1 MKLVMLAAAWYVA
14 VAAAGFATWGAL
26 RRLGIGA
33 GASWAVARLAGLVG
47 VGFAGW
53 MAGVAGLAQWWWVGL
68 AVVPLLAL
76 VGWRWWRGVA
86 PATFLDVELVGV
98 AAFVLLAWLRVPVMA
113 ISGTE
118 KPMDLAILATLM
130 RPGGFPP
137 TDPWLAGEAL
147 PYYYWGFVPWVA
159 PAKVLGLAPDVLYN
173 LLVPTLAAVT
183 AQIAWALARSLGG
196 SRRSA
201 GLASFLVV
209 FAGTPDGWRQLLAGV
224 RFVDLDLWASSR
236 QIPGTITEFP
246 LFTFHLGDLHPHLL
260 ATPLVLLA
268 LFLARSWACTGVRA
282 GVAVPL
288 VAVAYGAAAAANP
301 WCALPTGVA
310 VLLLVVAREEGFVDP
325 RRHGGW
331 RLWGQVAAAGALGWA
346 LYAPF
351 WLHFSPPSMGLGW
364 VPRGTRWDHM
374 LLFLGAVLLPP
385 ALVSWEVVRRWG
397 SFAAARRQLAVV
409 TWVAA
414 MTGVAAVT
422 GKPLLALGL
431 GIVVAFLAT
440 AVRGSRRG
448 GRPVWVLTS
457 VAALLLVTMEVVY
470 FKDPYGAEFFR
481 MNTVFKASHQAFTL
495 LAVAAPVL
503 LGWLRRRRPARA
515 VAGAALVI
523 AAGLPHL
530 GVLAWRSG
538 PALPAEWS
546 GLTWMAP
553 GEREAARW
561 LHRQSGDGVWLVEA
575 VGDAYSD
582 AARLSSASGVPAVL
596 GWENHQLVWRGDQVR
611 PETERRKR
619 LVEAVYTSADEEAV
633 RRAAGELGAR
643 FIAVGRK
650 ERQIY
655 GSEGLEVVRRVGRP
669 AFAQGEIEIIQLHD

>member
-1 MKLVMLAAAWYVA
+1 MKLLMLAVVWYVA
-14 VAAAGFATWGAL
+14 VAAAGLVSWGAL
-26 RRLGIGA
+26 RRVGIGA
-33 GASWAVARLAGLVG
+33 GASWAVARLAGWVG
-47 VGFAGW
+47 AGFVAFL
-53 MAGVAGLAQWWWVGL
+53 AGVAGLAQWWWVAL
-68 AVVPLLAL
+68 AMLPLLAL
-76 VGWRWWRGVA
+76 VGWRSWRGVA
-86 PATFLDVELVGV
+86 PGSLLDVELVGV

-113 ISGTE
+113 IQGTE

-137 TDPWLAGEAL
+137 GDPWLAGEAL

-159 PAKVLGLAPDVLYN
+159 PAKLLGLAPDVLYN

-183 AQIAWALARSLGG
+183 AQVAWALARSLGG

-209 FAGTPDGWRQLLAGV
+209 FAGTPDGWRQWLGGTRLG
-224 RFVDLDLWASSR
+224 DLNLWESSR

-268 LFLARSWACTGVRA
+268 LFLARSWACTGMRPA
-282 GVAVPL
+282 LAIPL

-301 WCALPTGVA
+301 WCALPTGA
-310 VLLLVVAREEGFVDP
+310 AILLLVVAREEGFLDP
-325 RRHGGW
+325 RRRQG
-331 RLWGQVAAAGALGWA
+331 LLVWGQVAAAGVAGWV
-346 LYAPF
+346 LFAPF
-351 WLHFSPPSMGLGW
+351 WLNFSPPTSGFGW
-364 VPRGTRWDHM
+364 VARGTRWDHL

-385 ALVSWEVVRRWG
+385 LLVAWEVVRRWG
-397 SFAAARRQLAVV
+397 GFAASRRQLAVA

-414 MTGVAAVT
+414 MTGVAALT
-422 GKPLLALGL
+422 GKPGLALGL
-431 GIVVAFLAT
+431 GIGAVLLAT
-440 AVRGSRRG
+440 AVRGRRRR
-448 GRPVWVLTS
+448 GRPVWVLTA
-457 VAALLLVTMEVVY
+457 VAVTLLVAMEVVY

-503 LGWLRRRRPARA
+503 LGWLRRRRETRA
-515 VAGAALVI
+515 IAAAALVV

-530 GVLAWRSG
+530 AALGWRSG
-538 PALPAEWS
+538 PSLPPEWS

-561 LHRQSGDGVWLVEA
+561 LHRQPRGVALVEA

-582 AARLSSASGVPAVL
+582 AARMSAASGVPAAL
-596 GWENHQLVWRGDQVR
+596 GWENHQLVWRGDRIR
-611 PETERRKR
+611 PETERRK
-619 LVEAVYTSADEEAV
+619 LLIATVYTSGNAT
-633 RRAAGELGAR
+633 AAATAARELGAR
-643 FIAVGRK
+643 FIVVGSK
-650 ERQIY
+650 ERQAY
-655 GSEGLEVVRRVGRP
+655 PPGGLEATRQAGRM
-669 AFAQGEIEIIQLHD
+669 AFAAGEVEIIELHE

>member
-1 MKLVMLAAAWYVA
+1 MKLVMSATMWYLA
-14 VAAAGFATWGAL
+14 VAAAGAATWGAL
-26 RRLGIGA
+26 RRLGLGA

-47 VGFAGW
+47 AGFVGW
-53 MAGVAGLAQWWWVGL
+53 VAGVAGLTQWWWVAL
-68 AVVPLLAL
+68 ASLPVLAL
-76 VGWRWWRGVA
+76 AGWRSWRGVA
-86 PATFLDVELVGV
+86 PATLADVELVGV
-98 AAFVLLAWLRVPVMA
+98 AAFVILAWLRVPVMA

-137 TDPWLAGEAL
+137 ADPWLAGQAL
-147 PYYYWGFVPWVA
+147 PYYYWGFVPWVP
-159 PAKVLGLAPDVLYN
+159 PAKLLGLAPDVLYN

-183 AQIAWALARSLGG
+183 AQIAWGLARSLGG

-201 GLASFLVV
+201 GLASALVV

-268 LFLARSWACTGVRA
+268 LFLARSWTCNGVRA
-282 GVAVPL
+282 RVAVPV

-310 VLLLVVAREEGFVDP
+310 VLLLVVAREAAFLDP
-325 RRHGGW
+325 RRRDGW
-331 RLWGQVAAAGALGWA
+331 LVWLQVAAAGALGW
-346 LYAPF
+346 LLFAPF
-351 WLHFSPPSMGLGW
+351 WLRFSPPATGFAW

-374 LLFLGAVLLPP
+374 LLFLGGVLLPP
-385 ALVSWEVVRRWG
+385 LLVAWELVRRWG
-397 SFAAARRQLAVV
+397 SFSAARRQLAV
-409 TWVAA
+409 TCWLAA
-414 MTGVAAVT
+414 MTVVAALT
-422 GKPLLALGL
+422 GKPLQALGL
-431 GIVVAFLAT
+431 GIAVGFLAT
-440 AVRGSRRG
+440 AVRGARRP
-448 GRPVWVLTS
+448 GRPVWALTA
-457 VAALLLVTMEVVY
+457 VAVLLLVTMEVVY
-470 FKDPYGAEFFR
+470 FKDPYGAEYFR

-495 LAVAAPVL
+495 LAVVAPLL
-503 LGWLRRRRPARA
+503 LGWLHRRRQARA
-515 VAGAALVI
+515 VGAAVLVI
-523 AAGLPHL
+523 VVGLPHL
-530 GVLAWRSG
+530 AVLAWRSG
-538 PALPAEWS
+538 PKLPAEWS

-561 LHRQSGDGVWLVEA
+561 LHRQSAPGVSLVEA

-611 PETERRKR
+611 PETERRKKLIETVYR
-619 LVEAVYTSADEEAV
+619 SGDEAAV
-633 RRAAGELGAR
+633 RAALGELGAR
-643 FIAVGRK
+643 FIALGSK

-655 GSEGLEVVRRVGRP
+655 GPEGLEVVRRVGRA
-669 AFAQGEIEIIQLHD
+669 AFAAGEIEIIEVDD

>member
-1 MKLVMLAAAWYVA
+1 MKLLMLATVWYVA
-14 VAAAGFATWGAL
+14 VAVAGVATWGAL

-47 VGFAGW
+47 MGFVGW
-53 MAGVAGLAQWWWVGL
+53 MAGVAGLTQWWWVAL
-68 AVVPLLAL
+68 AVLPLLAG

-86 PATFLDVELVGV
+86 PATLVDVEVVGV

-137 TDPWLAGEAL
+137 ADPWLAGEAL

-159 PAKVLGLAPDVLYN
+159 PAKLLGLAPDQLYN

-183 AQIAWALARSLGG
+183 AQISWALARSLGG

-224 RFVDLDLWASSR
+224 PLVDIDLWASSR

-268 LFLARSWACTGVRA
+268 LFLARSWGCSGVRA
-282 GVAVPL
+282 RVAVPL
-288 VAVAYGAAAAANP
+288 VAVTYGAAAAANP

-310 VLLLVVAREEGFVDP
+310 VLSLVVAREDGFSDP
-325 RRHGGW
+325 RRRDGW
-331 RLWGQVAAAGALGWA
+331 PVWLQVAAAGALGW
-346 LYAPF
+346 LLFAPF
-351 WLHFSPPSMGLGW
+351 WVHFSPPSMGFAW

-374 LLFLGAVLLPP
+374 LLFLGGVLLPP
-385 ALVSWEVVRRWG
+385 LLVAWEVVRRWG
-397 SFAAARRQLAVV
+397 SFAAARRQLAV
-409 TWVAA
+409 TSWLAA
-414 MTGVAAVT
+414 MTVVASVT

-431 GIVVAFLAT
+431 GIAVAFLAT
-440 AVRGSRRG
+440 SVRGSRRR
-448 GRPVWVLTS
+448 GRPVWALAA
-457 VAALLLVTMEVVY
+457 VAVLLLVAMEVVY
-470 FKDPYGAEFFR
+470 VKDPYGPEYFR

-495 LAVAAPVL
+495 LAVVAPVL

-515 VAGAALVI
+515 VVAAALVVL
-523 AAGLPHL
+523 AGLPHL
-530 GVLAWRSG
+530 AVLAWRSG

-561 LHRQSGDGVWLVEA
+561 LHRQKGVEVSLVEA

-611 PETERRKR
+611 PETERRKK
-619 LVEAVYTSADEEAV
+619 LIEAVYTSGDEAAV
-633 RRAAGELGAR
+633 RAALAELGAR
-643 FIAVGRK
+643 FVAVGGK

-655 GSEGLEVVRRVGRP
+655 GSEGLEVVRRTGRT
-669 AFAQGEIEIIQLHD
+669 AFAAGEIELIQVHD